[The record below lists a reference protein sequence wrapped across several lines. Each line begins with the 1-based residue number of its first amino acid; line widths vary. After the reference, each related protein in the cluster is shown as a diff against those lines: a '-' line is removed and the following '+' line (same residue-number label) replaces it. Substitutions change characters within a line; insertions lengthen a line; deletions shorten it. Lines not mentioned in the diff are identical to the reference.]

1 MTGIDGKNVRMFD
14 HYYCDQE
21 YEQKDIIRVLD
32 QPTCCNRIVPWKYFN
47 KTALNMYSLGPY
59 DGREA
64 VILFNEK
71 TRLTEEETIEYFI

>member
-1 MTGIDGKNVRMFD
+1 MVKMCGCLIIITATRSMNR
-14 HYYCDQE
+14 
-21 YEQKDIIRVLD
+21 KDIIRVLD

>member
-1 MTGIDGKNVRMFD
+1 MVVRMFD

-21 YEQKDIIRVLD
+21 LD
-32 QPTCCNRIVPWKYFN
+32 QSTCCNRIVPWKYFN